1 MKLFPI
7 NFTDEQVRAIR
18 SGHKVQTR
26 QLIKEI
32 CLDTFPESLTK
43 RQCALVNK
51 IMPPKFGPTFF
62 CRFGH
67 VGDQLWVRETFGDCG
82 VRLVYRADL
91 EDGAANKVKRWFP
104 AQQMTQ
110 FESRITLEIT
120 GVRIERLR
128 DISDLDALN
137 EGCSITD
144 MRNGDCLADVFA
156 RKWSLHH
163 SVDSWNANPMVWVI
177 DFKIVEKAQ

>member
-7 NFTDEQVRAIR
+7 NFTDEQVRAIH
-18 SGHKVQTR
+18 SGQKVQTR

-43 RQCALVNK
+43 RQRALVDK
-51 IMPPKFGPTFF
+51 VLPPKFGPTFF

-67 VGDQLWVRETFGDCG
+67 VGDRLWVRETYGDCG

-91 EDGAANKVKRWFP
+91 EDGSANKVKRWFP

-120 GVRIERLR
+120 AVRIEPLR
-128 DISDLDALN
+128 DISDADALR
-137 EGCSITD
+137 EGCSIRDT
-144 MRNGDCLADVFA
+144 RSGDCLADVFA
-156 RKWSLHH
+156 RKWSVIHG
-163 SVDSWNANPMVWVI
+163 VDCWEANPMVWVI
-177 DFKIVEKAQ
+177 DFKVVEDAR

>member
-18 SGHKVQTR
+18 SGQKVQTR

-43 RQCALVNK
+43 RQRALVDK
-51 IMPPKFGPTFF
+51 VLPPKFGPTFF

-67 VGDQLWVRETFGDCG
+67 VGDRLWIRETYGDCG

-120 GVRIERLR
+120 EVRIERLR
-128 DISDLDALN
+128 DISDADALR
-137 EGCSITD
+137 EGCSIRDT
-144 MRNGDCLADVFA
+144 RSGDCLADVFG
-156 RKWSLHH
+156 RKWSVIHG
-163 SVDSWNANPMVWVI
+163 VDSWKANPMVWVI
-177 DFKIVEKAQ
+177 DFKIVDDAR